1 MPRHIS
7 IPRENTIQLLNFTPV
22 NPLISHCE
30 IKVCYVDD
38 KVPNRNGSLITKAV
52 ATDMAKTLPGCPI
65 VGFYNENKDD
75 FEQHNK
81 QIEIRAD
88 GVRFIETT
96 RPYGFVDLNAK
107 VWFQTFVDDG
117 VEHEY
122 LCTEGY
128 IWTGAYPE
136 SKRILTNGNGQSMEL
151 DDNSLA
157 GDWSFD
163 DNGYPEFFIINEAVI
178 SKLCILGEDCEPCFE
193 GAGIAATF
201 SLDDSFKQ
209 NMYAMIGEIKAML
222 EKGGNTQMDDKQNL
236 NPTPEDEFKK
246 KPEEDEDKEEKK
258 ENPFPN
264 NGDKDKKD
272 EEEKKDAPK
281 DDDADKKDEE
291 DEDEKKKK
299 TKHSLSDDEIKETEV
314 YQTLAS
320 EYATL
325 TENYNSLQEQVNTLT
340 AEIEPLRQFRAEA
353 ERKEKQDLIDSFYML
368 SDADKASIVEKIDTY
383 SLHDIEAELSIMCVR
398 NKVSFDLDN
407 DKEKKPTSD
416 FSLNLDETGESDNAP
431 AWIKAVRETAKNL

>member
-1 MPRHIS
+1 MRHIS
-7 IPRENTIQLLNFTPV
+7 IPKENTIQLLNFTPV

-88 GVRFIETT
+88 GVKFIETT

-107 VWFQTFVDDG
+107 VWFQTFTDDG

-151 DDNSLA
+151 DDSRLN

-201 SLDDSFKQ
+201 SLDDSFKN

-222 EKGGNTQMDDKQNL
+222 EKGGITQMNENEKLQPPVNEEDTSL
-236 NPTPEDEFKK
+236 DEFKK
-246 KPEEDEDKEEKK
+246 KPEEEE
-258 ENPFPN
+258 
-264 NGDKDKKD
+264 DKDKKPEG
-272 EEEKKDAPK
+272 EEENKPADDEKKPEGEDEKAPE
-281 DDDADKKDEE
+281 DKGEE

-299 TKHSLSDDEIKETEV
+299 TKHSLTDEEIE
-314 YQTLAS
+314 AS
-320 EYATL
+320 ELYQNLQAQFT
-325 TENYNSLQEQVNTLT
+325 SLQEQVNSLT
-340 AEIEPLRQFRAEA
+340 AEIEPLRQFKADA

-383 SLHDIEAELSIMCVR
+383 SLHDIEAELSILCVR
-398 NKVSFDLDN
+398 NKVSFDLDD
-407 DKEKKPTSD
+407 DKDKKPAKD
-416 FSLNLDETGESDNAP
+416 FTLNLDETGESDNAP
-431 AWIKAVRETAKNL
+431 AWIKAVRETAKNM

>member
-1 MPRHIS
+1 MRHIS
-7 IPRENTIQLLNFTPV
+7 IPKENTIQLLNFTPV

-65 VGFYNENKDD
+65 VVFYNENKDD

-88 GVRFIETT
+88 GVKFIETT

-107 VWFQTFVDDG
+107 VWFQTFTDDG

-151 DDNSLA
+151 DDSRLN

-201 SLDDSFKQ
+201 SLDDSFKN

-222 EKGGNTQMDDKQNL
+222 EKGGITQMNENEKLQPPVNEEDTSL
-236 NPTPEDEFKK
+236 DEFKK
-246 KPEEDEDKEEKK
+246 KPEGEEENKPADDEKKPEGEDEKAPEDK
-258 ENPFPN
+258 
-264 NGDKDKKD
+264 G
-272 EEEKKDAPK
+272 
-281 DDDADKKDEE
+281 EE

-299 TKHSLSDDEIKETEV
+299 TKHSLTDEEIE
-314 YQTLAS
+314 AS
-320 EYATL
+320 ELYQNLQAQFT
-325 TENYNSLQEQVNTLT
+325 SLQEQVNSLT
-340 AEIEPLRQFRAEA
+340 AEIEPLRQFKADA

-383 SLHDIEAELSIMCVR
+383 SLHDIEAELSILCVR
-398 NKVSFDLDN
+398 NKVSFDLDD
-407 DKEKKPTSD
+407 DKDKKPAKD
-416 FSLNLDETGESDNAP
+416 FTLNLDETGESDNAP
-431 AWIKAVRETAKNL
+431 AWIKAVRETAKNM

>member
-1 MPRHIS
+1 MRHIS
-7 IPRENTIQLLNFTPV
+7 IPKENTIQLLNFTPV

-88 GVRFIETT
+88 GVKFIETT

-107 VWFQTFVDDG
+107 VWFQTFTDDG

-151 DDNSLA
+151 DDSRLN

-201 SLDDSFKQ
+201 SLDDSFKN

-222 EKGGNTQMDDKQNL
+222 EKGGITQMNENEKLQPPVNEEDTSL
-236 NPTPEDEFKK
+236 DEFKK
-246 KPEEDEDKEEKK
+246 KPEEEE
-258 ENPFPN
+258 
-264 NGDKDKKD
+264 DKDKKPEG
-272 EEEKKDAPK
+272 EEENKPADDEKKSEGEDEKAPE
-281 DDDADKKDEE
+281 DKGEE

-299 TKHSLSDDEIKETEV
+299 TKHSLTDEEIE
-314 YQTLAS
+314 AS
-320 EYATL
+320 ELYQNLQAQFT
-325 TENYNSLQEQVNTLT
+325 SLQEQVNSLT
-340 AEIEPLRQFRAEA
+340 AEIEPLRQFKADA

-383 SLHDIEAELSIMCVR
+383 SLHDIEAELSILCVR
-398 NKVSFDLDN
+398 NKVSFDLDD
-407 DKEKKPTSD
+407 DKDKKPAKD
-416 FSLNLDETGESDNAP
+416 FTLNLDETGESDNAP
-431 AWIKAVRETAKNL
+431 AWIKAVRETAKNM

>member
-1 MPRHIS
+1 MRHIS

-52 ATDMAKTLPGCPI
+52 ATDMAKSLPGCPI

-88 GVRFIETT
+88 GVKFLETT

-151 DDNSLA
+151 DEKTIN

-201 SLDDSFKQ
+201 SLDDSFKT

-222 EKGGNTQMDDKQNL
+222 EKGGITQMNENEKLQPPVNEED
-236 NPTPEDEFKK
+236 PTLDNEFKK
-246 KPEEDEDKEEKK
+246 KTEEDEE
-258 ENPFPN
+258 
-264 NGDKDKKD
+264 DKDKKPEG
-272 EEEKKDAPK
+272 EEEDKGEENKPEDESAPEDKKD
-281 DDDADKKDEE
+281 DEE

-299 TKHSLSDDEIKETEV
+299 AKHSLSDEEITE
-314 YQTLAS
+314 S
-320 EYATL
+320 ELYKDLQSKFT
-325 TENYNSLQEQVNTLT
+325 SLQEQVNSLT
-340 AEIEPLRQFRAEA
+340 AELEPLRQFKAEA

-368 SDADKASIVEKIDTY
+368 SDAEKAGIVEKIDTY
-383 SLHDIEAELSIMCVR
+383 SLHDIEAELSILCVR

-407 DKEKKPTSD
+407 DNDKKPEKD
-416 FSLNLDETGESDNAP
+416 FTLNLDETGESDNAP